1 MDLDPNH
8 LPVPI
13 VVVRPGGK
21 ITVNEAFEHVL
32 GHHDRTHELD
42 HRFEIAPCNGG
53 ALTSSEL
60 PWERVLR
67 QSFVED
73 ELWFD
78 RLTSTRFRYCVRG
91 RSNGDSGVLALEELS
106 EVPRASDSSLL
117 RRLRTAPL
125 AAGELS
131 SMRDVLE
138 QLVSLAC
145 NLLGAR
151 SGALGLASAGS
162 LELVHVVVEDR
173 SEREPRRTDSR
184 AVRLFLQQ
192 LAYGAHPTDDELGR
206 SYVGARLEIAA
217 RAIGSMCLFDK
228 PDGEPFTADDEH
240 AFEVFASHAALAIE
254 LCRHLEHAQ
263 HKSSSMH
270 DELSAAIAHDM
281 RTPISAMLLQLE
293 LLLERGT
300 PHDDHVSVPLAA
312 LARLRDA
319 ARRVSRMV
327 DDLFDSSRIELRR
340 VALDRRQLSLR
351 DAVGS
356 LVAQLEPTLGDHS
369 IHIEADPDTPA
380 VMADPLRVDEIVTN
394 LLENAAKY
402 SSPGGA
408 ITVRIARDGGG
419 ATVSV
424 EDQGAGIAASEIPKL
439 FDRYFQAKRP
449 RTKKSGL
456 GIGLYITKGLVEAH
470 GGRIWVDSC
479 TGKGSRFHVWLPG
492 ADGSAAEPDL
502 DASAADKVRP

>member
-1 MDLDPNH
+1 VDLDPNH

-13 VVVRPGGK
+13 VVVNRGGSV
-21 ITVNEAFEHVL
+21 TVNEAFEHVL
-32 GHHDRTHELD
+32 GHHDRTLELD
-42 HRFEIAPCNGG
+42 NRFEVAPCNGR
-53 ALTSSEL
+53 ALTPSEM

-73 ELWFD
+73 ELWYD
-78 RLTSTRFRYCVRG
+78 RVTATRFRYCVRG
-91 RSNGDSGVLALEELS
+91 RSNGDSGVLALEELT
-106 EVPRASDSSLL
+106 ADTSLL
-117 RRLRTAPL
+117 HRLRRTPL
-125 AAGELS
+125 AFGELTRL
-131 SMRDVLE
+131 RDVLE
-138 QLVSLAC
+138 WLLAHAC
-145 NLLGAR
+145 DLFGAR
-151 SGALGLASAGS
+151 CGALGMATAGE
-162 LELVHVVVEDR
+162 LELADVVVDDK
-173 SEREPRRTDSR
+173 SGREPRRSDSR

-192 LAYGAHPTDDELGR
+192 IAYGAHPADDELGR
-206 SYVGARLEIAA
+206 SYVGARLEIGTHP
-217 RAIGSMCLFDK
+217 IGSICLFDRV
-228 PDGEPFTADDEH
+228 DGAPFTADDEH
-240 AFEVFASHAALAIE
+240 ALELFAAHAALAIE

-263 HKSSSMH
+263 HRVASMH
-270 DELSAAIAHDM
+270 DELSVAVAHDM
-281 RTPISAMLLQLE
+281 RTPISAILLQLD
-293 LLLERGT
+293 LLLERGA
-300 PHDDHVSVPLAA
+300 PNEDHVLVPLAA
-312 LARLRDA
+312 LGRLRDA
-319 ARRVSRMV
+319 SRRVSRMV

-369 IHIEADPDTPA
+369 IHIVTEPDVPA

-402 SSPGGA
+402 SSPGGP
-408 ITVRIARDGGG
+408 ITVRIARAGGG

-424 EDQGAGIAASEIPKL
+424 EDQGAGIAANEIPKL

-479 TGKGSRFHVWLPG
+479 TGQGSRFHVWLPG
-492 ADGSAAEPDL
+492 ADGSALEPDL
-502 DASAADKVRP
+502 DAPVP